1 MERQGAILIPYRKSA
16 GFIARKA
23 QSARSW
29 FDLGFPF
36 TGWTVVGR
44 LAKQTSRT
52 SRISLPQALLPQ
64 KSVSLPYL
72 HDSCTHL
79 AQPPPPK
86 VPVILFFLSFY
97 YTLSVD
103 LYLPFF
109 FHLKRFVRLFSLLLS
124 LSLSLPSSAA
134 LYEGNTGS
142 REQKVLLLPGGY
154 RCQILGTK
162 SLLRMYVVI
171 YNY

>member
-1 MERQGAILIPYRKSA
+1 MERQAAILIPYRKSA

-79 AQPPPPK
+79 AEPPPPK

-103 LYLPFF
+103 LYLLFF
-109 FHLKRFVRLFSLLLS
+109 FHLKRFVRRSSLS
-124 LSLSLPSSAA
+124 LSLSPVFCCSLREEHRFSRAESFIIARRVSLPDTRHKKH
-134 LYEGNTGS
+134 LT
-142 REQKVLLLPGGY
+142 
-154 RCQILGTK
+154 
-162 SLLRMYVVI
+162 YVCRHL
-171 YNY
+171 

>member
-72 HDSCTHL
+72 HDSCTHP

-109 FHLKRFVRLFSLLLS
+109 FHLKRFVRLFSLSLS
-124 LSLSLPSSAA
+124 LSLSPIFCCSLREEHRFSRAESFIIAQRVSLPDTR
-134 LYEGNTGS
+134 Y
-142 REQKVLLLPGGY
+142 KKLL
-154 RCQILGTK
+154 T
-162 SLLRMYVVI
+162 YVCRHL
-171 YNY
+171 

>member
-109 FHLKRFVRLFSLLLS
+109 FHLKRFVRRSS
-124 LSLSLPSSAA
+124 LSLSPVFCCSLRGEHRFSRAESFIIARRVSLPDTRHKKP
-134 LYEGNTGS
+134 LT
-142 REQKVLLLPGGY
+142 
-154 RCQILGTK
+154 
-162 SLLRMYVVI
+162 YVCRHL
-171 YNY
+171 

>member
-109 FHLKRFVRLFSLLLS
+109 FHLKRFVRLFSLSYFLS
-124 LSLSLPSSAA
+124 LSLSH
-134 LYEGNTGS
+134 
-142 REQKVLLLPGGY
+142 LLLLST
-154 RCQILGTK
+154 RGTQVLESRK
-162 SLLRMYVVI
+162 FYYCPAGIAARY
-171 YNY
+171 